1 MGVRMGE
8 LDQRQQERL
17 RAALSGALA
26 AHFAYPAFYSFRVDR
41 LLTRPLD
48 HAKRKEIAAYV
59 GTIGFAPLEQME
71 IDSPELRHYF
81 EGVFLRY
88 LDVNPQLAKPRMA
101 GRRPQLRALAR
112 STAADVQRE
121 LLNFQQGRAPT
132 FGASQPTAS
141 WAQVL
146 AAAVPQDAAAVE
158 HNTAVLEAILARAR
172 QQVPANPPRAQVT
185 PGGAPRPHELTPEQ
199 VQMYG
204 RYLSDMQPE
213 VERRVSAKLPAVSRG
228 QPSGSG
234 DDLHVFAQLR
244 HQIEAYI
251 RRAVRGY
258 GLPEREGD
266 PARALDA
273 LRSSNLVDEANLRV
287 AEGIL
292 ALTDRVTERGAA
304 SVEDYRQALL
314 LYLLYHRS
322 QLNG

>member
-8 LDQRQQERL
+8 LDPRQQEGL
-17 RAALSGALA
+17 RAALGEALA
-26 AHFAYPAFYSFRVDR
+26 AHFAYPAFYSFRAAR

-48 HAKRKEIAAYV
+48 QTKRREIAAYV
-59 GTIGFAPLEQME
+59 GTIGFAPLERME

-88 LDVNPQLAKPRMA
+88 LDMNSQLAKPRMA
-101 GRRPQLRALAR
+101 ERRPRLRALAR
-112 STAADVQRE
+112 SVAADVQRG
-121 LLNFQQGRAPT
+121 LLEFQQGRAPT
-132 FGASQPTAS
+132 FGAAQPPVS
-141 WAQVL
+141 WAHVL
-146 AAAVPQDAAAVE
+146 APAVPQDAAAVE
-158 HNTAVLEAILARAR
+158 HHTAVLEAILARTR
-172 QQVPANPPRAQVT
+172 QQVPASPPRAQVN

-204 RYLSDMQPE
+204 RYLSDMQPD

-228 QPSGSG
+228 QPSSSG

-244 HQIEAYI
+244 NQIEAYI
-251 RRAVRGY
+251 RRAVHGY
-258 GLPEREGD
+258 GLPERGGD
-266 PARALDA
+266 PARALDE

-292 ALTDRVTERGAA
+292 ALTDRVIERGAA

-322 QLNG
+322 HLHE